1 MPGSYL
7 IDVPRRIVFS
17 RGWGA
22 LKDAEIFAHAESLQ
36 ANARFDPGF
45 RQIVDF
51 RDLTEIRLTG
61 AGVHAVA
68 QNNPFKRDARRAL
81 VVVTDE
87 AFGLAR
93 MFELFTE
100 ADPDQFRIFR
110 EIGPA
115 FEWIG
120 LASDSP
126 WPTQAADATF
136 ELPC

>member
-1 MPGSYL
+1 MSGSYL
-7 IDVPRRIVFS
+7 IDVPRGIVFS
-17 RGWGA
+17 RGWGV
-22 LKDAEIFAHAESLQ
+22 LTDAEIFAHAESLRS
-36 ANARFDPGF
+36 NARFDPGF

-51 RDLTEIRLTG
+51 RELREIRLTG

-68 QNNPFKRDARRAL
+68 QNNPFRRDARRAL

-100 ADPDQFRIFR
+100 ADPEQFRIFR

-115 FEWIG
+115 LEWIG
-120 LASDSP
+120 LDPNTP
-126 WPTQAADATF
+126 WPGQMPDATF
-136 ELPC
+136 EVP

>member
-1 MPGSYL
+1 MSDSYL
-7 IDVPRRIVFS
+7 IDVPRGIVFS
-17 RGWGA
+17 RGWGV
-22 LKDAEIFAHAESLQ
+22 LTDAEIFAHAESLRS
-36 ANARFDPGF
+36 NARFDPGF

-51 RDLTEIRLTG
+51 RELREIRLTG

-68 QNNPFKRDARRAL
+68 QNNPFRRDARRAL

-87 AFGLAR
+87 AFGLVR

-115 FEWIG
+115 LEWVG
-120 LASDSP
+120 LEPDTP
-126 WPTQAADATF
+126 WPARAPDATF
-136 ELPC
+136 GVP